1 MGAFFCGGCW
11 ETLETTSGPVSP
23 GVPVAPTRSSQPPP
37 PPPPAMPVMGTP
49 AFAGVPSLSA
59 PAPIFGSSTEP
70 VATRSDTRW
79 KWPHLW
85 LYGLFAMGIPAF
97 YGLARPTGG
106 TFSGF
111 INFQLL
117 VQIICYLLAATTA
130 YVLVH
135 KVHKGDW
142 SSLGISISE
151 VSYEEVLKG
160 AGFGLAMILS
170 WIPIG
175 FLLSGG
181 EFEFDMLMQ
190 VLLGGT
196 SGPGL
201 FMAAIILLVGAP
213 IIEEIYF
220 RGMLYEKLA
229 AKGTWLAIIVSSL
242 LFVRAHGSFLIPPL
256 LLMSFAL
263 GWKRQTRGLWYTMA
277 AHAAWNFVVLI
288 IAAYVLLG
296 PASSFTSTDGAYTVK
311 FPADWQRTEE
321 MEMVAPGVS
330 LDLVLTGPNASMIAV
345 TRIEVPVA
353 AGITPDRAIKRTLE
367 FFSQTYSTASLA
379 APGKPE
385 RISSTVG
392 GGMAAWELR
401 SQVSDPTTGMTGESR
416 QIAVMPTGW
425 SKVIVFQLVCPTVS
439 CSEAAPDFEDLM
451 STTVLGPAS

>member
-1 MGAFFCGGCW
+1 M
-11 ETLETTSGPVSP
+11 
-23 GVPVAPTRSSQPPP
+23 
-37 PPPPAMPVMGTP
+37 PAMGTA
-49 AFAGVPSLSA
+49 AFAGVPGLA
-59 PAPIFGSSTEP
+59 VPAPIYVPAAAPAT
-70 VATRSDTRW
+70 TRSDTRW
-79 KWPHLW
+79 KWSHLW
-85 LYGLFAMGIPAF
+85 IYGLFAMGIPAF

-117 VQIICYLLAATTA
+117 VQIICYMLAAATA

-142 SSLGISISE
+142 SSLGISFSE
-151 VSYEEVLKG
+151 LSYEEVLKG
-160 AGFGLAMILS
+160 AGFGLALILS

-201 FMAAIILLVGAP
+201 LMASIILLVGAP

-229 AKGTWLAIIVSSL
+229 AKSTWTAIIVTSL
-242 LFVRAHGSFLIPPL
+242 LFVLAHGALIIPPL
-256 LLMSFAL
+256 LLLSFAL
-263 GWKRQTRGLWYTMA
+263 GWKRQTHGLWYTMG
-277 AHAAWNFVVLI
+277 AHGAWNFVVLI
-288 IAAYVLLG
+288 LAAYVLLG
-296 PASSFTSTDGAYTVK
+296 PASAFTSVDGAYTVK
-311 FPADWQRTEE
+311 YPADWQRTED
-321 MEMVAPGVS
+321 MEMAMPGVS

-345 TRIEVPVA
+345 TRIDVPA
-353 AGITPDRAIKRTLE
+353 RAGITPDHAIKRTLE
-367 FFSQTYSTASLA
+367 FFSQTYSAAALA
-379 APGKPE
+379 APSEPV

-392 GGMAAWELR
+392 GGTAAYELR

-425 SKVIVFQLVCPTVS
+425 TKVIVFQLVCPTVS
-439 CSEAAPDFEDLM
+439 CSEAAPDFEQLM
-451 STTVLGPAS
+451 STTVLAPAS